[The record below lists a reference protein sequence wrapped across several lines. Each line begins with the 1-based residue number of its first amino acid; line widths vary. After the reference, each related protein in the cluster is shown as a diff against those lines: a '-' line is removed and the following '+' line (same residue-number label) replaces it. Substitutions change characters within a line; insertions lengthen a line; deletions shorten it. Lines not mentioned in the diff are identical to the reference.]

1 MLQLRFKPLLSE
13 MQPPANS
20 QPNAMP
26 EGAKCAQATLQAL
39 LDGSLDG
46 VILVDGGGRIA
57 SANRSAASLFGCRQ
71 DEFAGARWQSYI
83 DAPLSVLQA
92 PGVLQDCNGRRADG
106 TIFPI
111 ECGFT
116 EIAAQSPRLFVAVIR
131 DISERRL
138 LEQKVLDVSAQLQRQ
153 IGQDLHDGLG
163 QLLTGTAFLAKGL
176 VARVAVEYQPQAG
189 RVVELVNQAITR
201 VRSLARGLSPIH
213 IEAQS
218 LDSLLRDVVA
228 ESSELLGVEC
238 ALELRDA
245 VEIDRPAT
253 MVQLCL
259 IIREAITNAVRHGQA
274 RRIVVSLARQGAR
287 SLLQI
292 EDDGV
297 GIGQPNERVDGLGLR
312 SMRHRARMIRGTLT
326 VERGGIGTIVRCS
339 WTD

>member
-1 MLQLRFKPLLSE
+1 MLRE

-20 QPNAMP
+20 APNATP
-26 EGAKCAQATLQAL
+26 ADAKGAQATLQAL
-39 LDGSLDG
+39 LEGSLDG
-46 VILVDGGGRIA
+46 VVIVDSDGRIE
-57 SANRSAASLFGCRQ
+57 SANHSAATLFGCRQ
-71 DEFAGARWQSYI
+71 AELVGARWQSYI
-83 DAPLSVLQA
+83 DTPLGALQA
-92 PGVLQDCNGRRADG
+92 QGVLQDLTGRRVDG
-106 TIFPI
+106 TTFPM

-116 EIAAQSPRLFVAVIR
+116 AIAGQSAAPALFVGVIR

-163 QLLTGTAFLAKGL
+163 QLLTGTAFLAKGI
-176 VARVAVEYQPQAG
+176 VANVSVEYQPQAS
-189 RVVELVNQAITR
+189 RVVELINQAITR
-201 VRSLARGLSPIH
+201 VRNLARGLSPIH

-218 LDSLLRDVVA
+218 LGALLRDVVA
-228 ESSELLGVEC
+228 ESSELLGVDC

-274 RRIVVSLARQGAR
+274 RRIVVSLQRQGAR

-312 SMRHRARMIRGTLT
+312 SMRHRARMIRGTLE
-326 VERGGIGTIVRCS
+326 VERGGMGTIVRCWWS
-339 WTD
+339 D

>member
-1 MLQLRFKPLLSE
+1 
-13 MQPPANS
+13 
-20 QPNAMP
+20 MP
-26 EGAKCAQATLQAL
+26 QTLETQEVISPTEADAATLQAL
-39 LDGSLDG
+39 FEASLDG
-46 VILVDGGGRIA
+46 VVIVDAAGRIE
-57 SANRSAASLFGCRQ
+57 SANRSAGAMFGCAR
-71 DEFAGARWQSYI
+71 EELVGARWQSYI
-83 DAPLSVLQA
+83 DAPLGALQA
-92 PGVLQDCNGRRADG
+92 QGVLQDLNGRCADG
-106 TIFPI
+106 TTFPM

-116 EIAAQSPRLFVAVIR
+116 AVAASTPPRFVGVIR
-131 DISERRL
+131 DLSERRL

-176 VARVAVEYQPQAG
+176 VGKVAIEYQPQAS
-189 RVVELVNQAITR
+189 RVVELINQAITR

-218 LDSLLRDVVA
+218 LGAVLRDVVA
-228 ESSELLGVEC
+228 ESSELLGVDC
-238 ALELRDA
+238 ALELRDT
-245 VEIDRPAT
+245 VELDRPAT

-297 GIGQPNERVDGLGLR
+297 GIAQANERVDGLGLR
-312 SMRHRARMIRGTLT
+312 SMRHRARMIRGTLE
-326 VERGGIGTIVRCS
+326 VERGGMGTIVRCS
-339 WTD
+339 WSD